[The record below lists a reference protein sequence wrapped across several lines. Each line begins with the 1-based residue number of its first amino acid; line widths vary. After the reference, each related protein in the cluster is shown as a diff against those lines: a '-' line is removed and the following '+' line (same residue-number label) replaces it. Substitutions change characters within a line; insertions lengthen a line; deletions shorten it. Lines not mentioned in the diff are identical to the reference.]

1 MGLLRT
7 CDSPNNG
14 PVTRFTSEC
23 DLCAEL
29 LTERISAANEIA
41 DNRHPLRSRT
51 EPSAQQLASSLIDN
65 ALKRRKNARKFGDNE
80 QQS

>member
-29 LTERISAANEIA
+29 LTERISTANEIA
-41 DNRHPLRSRT
+41 DNRHRRSRT

-80 QQS
+80 QRS